1 MLTVLNKK
9 LDLNLYLQEGS
20 FKSYLLFLFIYVK
33 KEIKCNNIINKIQK
47 LINFD
52 YIIKNIKEQNPNW
65 PKIPDHAYRILITG
79 RSGSGHQSN
88 TAGDIDKF
96 YLYAKHP
103 YEAKYQ
109 LLISKR
115 KGVGL
120 KESNGSKAFIQYFNN
135 MDDIYENSEEYK
147 PDKKCN

>member
-1 MLTVLNKK
+1 MK
-9 LDLNLYLQEGS
+9 
-20 FKSYLLFLFIYVK
+20 
-33 KEIKCNNIINKIQK
+33 KIQK

-52 YIIKNIKEQNPNW
+52 YIIKNIKEQNSNW

-88 TAGDIDKF
+88 RAGDIDKF

-147 PDKKCN
+147 PDKKCNQR

>member
-9 LDLNLYLQEGS
+9 LYLNLYLQEGS

-33 KEIKCNNIINKIQK
+33 KEIKCNNIIKKIQK

-65 PKIPDHAYRILITG
+65 PKIPDHAYRILIIG

-88 TAGDIDKF
+88 RSGDIDKF

-109 LLISKR
+109 LLINKR
-115 KGVGL
+115 KSVGL
-120 KESNGSKAFIQYFNN
+120 KECNGFKAFIQYFNN

>member
-33 KEIKCNNIINKIQK
+33 KEIKCNNIIKKIQK

-52 YIIKNIKEQNPNW
+52 YIIKNIKEQNSNW

-88 TAGDIDKF
+88 RAGDIDKF
-96 YLYAKHP
+96 LSIHMK
-103 YEAKYQ
+103 Q
-109 LLISKR
+109 NTS
-115 KGVGL
+115 
-120 KESNGSKAFIQYFNN
+120 
-135 MDDIYENSEEYK
+135 
-147 PDKKCN
+147 C

>member
-33 KEIKCNNIINKIQK
+33 KEIKCNNIIKKIQK

-52 YIIKNIKEQNPNW
+52 YIIKNIKEQNSNW

-88 TAGDIDKF
+88 RAGDIDKF

-135 MDDIYENSEEYK
+135 MDDIFENSEEYK

>member
-88 TAGDIDKF
+88 TAGNIDKF